1 MCSIMIGRIGKI
13 FIEVAVACIIAVA
26 AALLWASYYVDS
38 EEFRLRFTTLAE
50 EALGR
55 PVRLDGGLDIALYP
69 MLSLEVSGL
78 TVADAPEFGDVPL
91 AEIDTLHV
99 SVRLLP
105 LFSRSVDIE
114 SIVVQGV
121 RANVIRSPQGTF
133 NWLVLMENLGRME
146 NAESA
151 SFRIDTVSLSELEVS
166 DASIVYQDHQTG
178 TSFDL
183 GGIDLRTGGM
193 RSGQR
198 ISFVAGSDF
207 SWDNGGVQS
216 KLTLQGMVLVDK
228 DWSGFLLEEASV
240 YASVG
245 GRFLPR
251 GASPGELAAR
261 LVVDWD
267 KGVVALEGMHVR
279 FLGLMAEG
287 SLRSTDLGSSLGAT
301 GTITLHPFTPAD
313 IITRYVPKAPVS
325 KVDGLRRGAFST
337 AMKVDTKGLSLSGLT
352 LTLDDLT
359 LHGDLSMTD
368 FDAPVWAFGLRGD
381 AFDLDRYLPLI
392 MTDAPFVWADYPLDF
407 FHGFR
412 GKGTLVMDRFTLLE
426 KTCADVRLALNAG
439 AGAIEAEASAVAP
452 DGVVLNTGAHFTI
465 GRDPASGHS
474 TLALRGE
481 VKAVSGPAGFAALG
495 TAPVRLNGP
504 STLVA
509 RVETTPLVC
518 PPDVRSIGILR
529 AVSGQ
534 AALTMGRG
542 RVGFTGKDGRIV
554 QREVAGLETPA
565 SFKARAGTTGDNF
578 DFTVSVSVQAKG
590 PSRGEALTLNLAGP
604 LSVGV
609 DAPYAASRGLSSSG
623 QVAGPIF
630 LDRDGAASLAGE
642 LAFDT
647 RSHTAS
653 LNRGVLTALG
663 TDLQGDVHITNMDT
677 KFKATGS
684 LSLPSAD
691 PSLIIRE
698 LGGGSIATKDP
709 EALGAASFASRFTL
723 DAEGFTLDD
732 VIAQFDGMPIRGRVV
747 GTGLDDP
754 MLSFEFDAGALDID
768 RYRPPSLTEEERRT
782 GKATRKPPVDLPLKF
797 LRALRLDGQGRFEE
811 FKLGKVRARGFS
823 AKVVAD
829 AGNIRVHDATGTVH
843 EGSLTGEVSGQ
854 VGQDSLA
861 VQLHLNIN
869 QMQAGQLL
877 EDMAGRDYV
886 RGTTGVFFG
895 LESTGRTDDDILAN
909 LKGAARAHI
918 RDGSFK
924 FTGYDAK
931 PAPAQDLSRGQV
943 ANDPRDRRTV
953 FWKAL
958 GEFAVERGVFTATTF
973 RVEAPPV
980 LQSYGSGWFSL
991 PDDAIDLSIR
1001 NDFVVVP
1008 SLTMEIFGKLSDP
1021 EVRIPKD
1028 RILND
1033 TVRNILSLPE
1043 KSFNF
1048 LRDLFK

>member
-1 MCSIMIGRIGKI
+1 MIGRIGKI
-13 FIEVAVACIIAVA
+13 LLEVAVVCIIAVA

-38 EEFRLRFTTLAE
+38 EEFRHRFTTLAE

-78 TVADAPEFGDVPL
+78 TVADAPEFGDAPL
-91 AEIDTLHV
+91 AEIDTVHV

-105 LFSRSVDIE
+105 LFSRSVEIE
-114 SIVVQGV
+114 SIVIKGV
-121 RANVIRSPQGTF
+121 RANVIRLAEGTF
-133 NWLVLMENLGRME
+133 NWLALLDNLGGME
-146 NAESA
+146 SADTA

-166 DASIVYQDHQTG
+166 NASVAYRDVQSGVH
-178 TSFDL
+178 FDL

-198 ISFVAGSDF
+198 VSFVAGSHF
-207 SWDNGGVQS
+207 SWDHGGVQS
-216 KLTLQGMVLVDK
+216 KLSLQGMIRVDQG
-228 DWSGFLLEEASV
+228 WSGFAMEDATV

-251 GASPGELAAR
+251 GASPGELVAR

-267 KGVVALEGMHVR
+267 KGVVALDGMRVR

-287 SLRSTDLGSSLGAT
+287 SLRSDDLTSSLGAT
-301 GTITLHPFTPAD
+301 GTITLHPFTPAE
-313 IITRYVPKAPVS
+313 IITRYAPKAPVS
-325 KVDGLRRGAFST
+325 KVDGLRRGALST
-337 AMKVDTKGLSLSGLT
+337 AMKVDGKGLSLIGLT

-359 LHGDLSMTD
+359 LRGDLSVTD
-368 FDAPVWAFGLRGD
+368 FGTPAWAFDLRGD
-381 AFDLDRYLPLI
+381 TFDLDRYLPLI
-392 MTDAPFVWADYPLDF
+392 MTDEPFVWADYPLDF

-412 GKGTLVMDRFTLLE
+412 GKGTLAMDSFTLLG
-426 KTCADVRLALNAG
+426 TTSADVRLDMEARDG
-439 AGAIEAEASAVAP
+439 SIESKSSAVAP
-452 DGVVLNTGAHFTI
+452 DGVALDAGAHFAI
-465 GRDPASGHS
+465 GRDQASGHP
-474 TLALRGE
+474 TLALRSE
-481 VKAVSGPAGFAALG
+481 VRAVSAPAGFAALG
-495 TAPVRLNGP
+495 SAPVRLRGP

-534 AALTMGRG
+534 ASLSMGKG
-542 RVGFTGKDGRIV
+542 RVGITGRDGQNV
-554 QREVAGLETPA
+554 LREVAGVETSA
-565 SFKARAGTTGDNF
+565 SFKARAGTSGDNF
-578 DFTVSVSVQAKG
+578 DFTVSATVQAKG
-590 PSRGEALTLNLAGP
+590 ARQGESLILNLAGP

-609 DAPYAASRGLSSSG
+609 DGPYAASRGLSSSG

-653 LNRGVLTALG
+653 LTRGVLTALG
-663 TDLQGDVHITNMDT
+663 TDLQGDVHVTNLDR
-677 KFKATGS
+677 KFKASGS
-684 LSLPSAD
+684 LSVPSAD
-691 PSLIIRE
+691 PGQIIRE
-698 LGGGSIATKDP
+698 LGGGTIATRDP

-754 MLSFEFDAGALDID
+754 MLSFDFDAGALNID
-768 RYRPPSLTEEERRT
+768 RYLPPPLTEEEKRA
-782 GKATRKPPVDLPLKF
+782 GNVTRKPPVDLPLKF
-797 LRALRLDGQGRFEE
+797 LRALRLDGQGRFDE
-811 FKLGKVRARGFS
+811 FRLGRVRAREFS
-823 AKVVAD
+823 AKVAAD

-843 EGSLTGEVSGQ
+843 EGALAGELSGQ

-861 VQLHLNIN
+861 VKLRLDIN
-869 QMQAGQLL
+869 QMQAGLLL

-886 RGTTGVFFG
+886 RGTTNVFFD

-909 LKGAARAHI
+909 LSGAARAQI
-918 RDGSFK
+918 RNGSFK

-931 PAPAQDLSRGQV
+931 PAPEPDRSRGQM
-943 ANDPRDRRTV
+943 ADDPRTRRTV

-958 GEFAVERGVFTATTF
+958 GEFAVQQGVFTAQTF

-980 LQSYGSGWFSL
+980 LQCYGSGWFSL

-1001 NDFVVVP
+1001 NDFVAVP

-1043 KSFNF
+1043 RSFNF
-1048 LRDLFK
+1048 LRDIFK